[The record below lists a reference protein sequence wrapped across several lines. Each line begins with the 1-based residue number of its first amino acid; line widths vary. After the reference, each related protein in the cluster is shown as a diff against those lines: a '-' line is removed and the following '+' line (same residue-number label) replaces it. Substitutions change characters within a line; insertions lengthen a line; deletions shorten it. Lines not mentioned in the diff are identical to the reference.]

1 MRKLKYIFLVIISTS
16 LIFSPSKSS
25 EVCREKVIML
35 HDTLIINSES
45 KDSFKQNFDKL
56 REINRDIFNYEKM
69 IRIIYGRKWKDLS
82 IEDKRRVG
90 SKFLDFI
97 SYNYAKRFLNL
108 KNANFF
114 EKDVEEIDTN
124 NILVNTTLNVQG
136 EEPLEISY
144 LCSKN
149 SEDIWTI
156 FDVILN
162 GSISEISTKKSDFS
176 SIIKTEGLNGLI
188 NTLDSKIILD

>member
-1 MRKLKYIFLVIISTS
+1 MKKLKYIFLVIISTS
-16 LIFSPSKSS
+16 AIFSPLKSS
-25 EVCREKVIML
+25 EECRQKVMML
-35 HDTLIINSES
+35 HDVLIINSES
-45 KDSFKQNFDKL
+45 KNSFKQNFYKL
-56 REINRDIFNYEKM
+56 RKINRDIFNYEKM
-69 IRIIYGRKWKDLS
+69 IKIIYGRRWKDLS
-82 IEDKRRVG
+82 REDKKKVG

-97 SYNYAKRFLNL
+97 SYNYAKRFQNL

-124 NILVNTTLNVQG
+124 NILVNTTLNIQG

-149 SEDIWTI
+149 SEDVWTI

-176 SIIKTEGLNGLI
+176 SIIKTDGLNGLI

>member
-1 MRKLKYIFLVIISTS
+1 MRTLKYIFLVIISTS
-16 LIFSPSKSS
+16 VIFSPLSSS
-25 EVCREKVIML
+25 EGCKLKVMKL
-35 HDTLIINSES
+35 HETLIINSES
-45 KDSFKQNFDKL
+45 KGSFKQNFYKL
-56 REINRDIFNYEKM
+56 REINRNIFNYEKM
-69 IRIIYGRKWKDLS
+69 IKIIYGRKWKDLNK
-82 IEDKRRVG
+82 EDKRRAG
-90 SKFLDFI
+90 AKFLDFI
-97 SYNYAKRFLNL
+97 TYNYTKRFQNL

-114 EKDVEEIDTN
+114 EKNVEEIDTK
-124 NILVNTTLNVQG
+124 NILVNTSLDVKG
-136 EEPLEISY
+136 EEPIEISY

-149 SEDIWTI
+149 SEDVWTI

>member
-1 MRKLKYIFLVIISTS
+1 MKKLKYIFLVIISTS
-16 LIFSPSKSS
+16 AIFSPLKSS
-25 EVCREKVIML
+25 EECRQKVMML
-35 HDTLIINSES
+35 HDVLIINSES
-45 KDSFKQNFDKL
+45 KNSFKQNFYKL
-56 REINRDIFNYEKM
+56 RKINRDIFNYEKM
-69 IRIIYGRKWKDLS
+69 IKIIYGRRWKDLS
-82 IEDKRRVG
+82 REDKKKVG

-97 SYNYAKRFLNL
+97 SYNYAKRFQNL

-124 NILVNTTLNVQG
+124 NILVNTTLNIQG

-149 SEDIWTI
+149 SEDVWKI

-176 SIIKTEGLNGLI
+176 SIIKTDGLNGLI